1 MTKTYIKK
9 PKLKFKKGDAV
20 YFRCKITDKPIK
32 GTINALSVIVRQE
45 REGYGAIVNQFQYHI
60 LYNNEKINKE
70 SNTSV
75 DIDKVFESLQELK
88 KYYDD
93 CIEIDYEIG
102 QDLYDNQLNKRQI
115 KEMSIFVDTDQTKP
129 CSVRASTDKCVN
141 EVIYNNGLKH
151 LYSKKD
157 IILNIKDN

>member
-1 MTKTYIKK
+1 M
-9 PKLKFKKGDAV
+9 
-20 YFRCKITDKPIK
+20 
-32 GTINALSVIVRQE
+32 
-45 REGYGAIVNQFQYHI
+45 
-60 LYNNEKINKE
+60 YNNEKINKE

-115 KEMSIFVDTDQTKP
+115 KQMSIFIDTEQTTP
-129 CSVRASTDKCVN
+129 YGVRASTDRCVN

-157 IILNIKDN
+157 ITFKDN

>member
-9 PKLKFKKGDAV
+9 PKLKFKQNDVV
-20 YFRCKITDKPIK
+20 YFVCKITNKPIRGK
-32 GTINALSVIVRQE
+32 INSLSVIVRQE
-45 REGYGAIVNQFQYHI
+45 REGYGAILNHFQYHI

-102 QDLYDNQLNKRQI
+102 QDLYDNMLQKRQI
-115 KEMSIFVDTDQTKP
+115 KKMSIFVDTEQTQP
-129 CSVRASTDKCVN
+129 YIVRASTDKYAN

-157 IILNIKDN
+157 IIFKDN